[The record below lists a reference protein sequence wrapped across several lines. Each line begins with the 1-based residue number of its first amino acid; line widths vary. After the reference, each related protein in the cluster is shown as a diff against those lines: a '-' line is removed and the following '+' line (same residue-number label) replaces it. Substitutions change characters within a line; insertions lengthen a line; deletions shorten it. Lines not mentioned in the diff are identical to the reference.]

1 MTTVILTAHGSAD
14 PRSPANTRAIAGHLR
29 RVAPELDVRV
39 AFCEQNAPNLRDAL
53 LDLPGLHDRVV
64 VAPLLLAAA
73 YHARIDIPAL
83 IGDAG
88 VAVRQAAVLGED
100 ERLLQVMRQRLG
112 AVGVSRFDA
121 GLGVL
126 VAAVG
131 SSKPDA
137 NARTARV
144 ADMLARGTRWAGAEV
159 CFATGAQPSM
169 AEAAERLRRRGAT
182 RIAVAPWFLA
192 HGRITDRVAGY
203 ARDAGMVMAE
213 PLGAHRLVAAAVLD
227 RVEDALV
234 DVAAA

>member
-39 AFCEQNAPNLRDAL
+39 AFCEQNTPNLADAL
-53 LDLPGLHDRVV
+53 HDLPDPRGEVV

-83 IGDAG
+83 IGEAG

-100 ERLLQVMRQRLG
+100 ERLVQVMRQRLG

-131 SSKPDA
+131 SSKPEA
-137 NARTARV
+137 NARAARV
-144 ADMLARGTRWAGAEV
+144 AAMLARGTRWAGAEV
-159 CFATGAQPSM
+159 CFATGAQPSL
-169 AEAAERLRRRGAT
+169 AEATERLRQRGAT

-192 HGRITDRVAGY
+192 HGRLTDRVAGY

-227 RVEDALV
+227 RIEDALADV
-234 DVAAA
+234 VAA